1 MYFAAQSKFQ
11 PWPGSVIASTPA
23 VSSVWSS
30 KLCSVSRAFSK
41 PNLAA
46 EPLTTAKS
54 LGKISIS
61 EVFIDAKVEAG
72 PGQVKL
78 QEGAEG
84 VGGAQE
90 QAEAREGR
98 QVLPMI

>member
-1 MYFAAQSKFQ
+1 MKLKAVFFKQSLFQ
-11 PWPGSVIASTPA
+11 TK
-23 VSSVWSS
+23 SSSWTIDNS
-30 KLCSVSRAFSK
+30 
-41 PNLAA
+41 
-46 EPLTTAKS
+46 KS

>member
-1 MYFAAQSKFQ
+1 MKLKAVFCKQSLFQ
-11 PWPGSVIASTPA
+11 TQ
-23 VSSVWSS
+23 SSSWTIDNS
-30 KLCSVSRAFSK
+30 
-41 PNLAA
+41 
-46 EPLTTAKS
+46 KS